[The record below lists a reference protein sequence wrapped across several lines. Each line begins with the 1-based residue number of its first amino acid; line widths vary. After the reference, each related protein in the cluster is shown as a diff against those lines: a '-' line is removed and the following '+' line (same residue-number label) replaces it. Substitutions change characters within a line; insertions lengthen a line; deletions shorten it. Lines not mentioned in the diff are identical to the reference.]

1 MNALYVVRNTFK
13 AHGMLFEAGT
23 VIDNPSSIKYFKS
36 RLTQRDVIEL
46 RPKEKQNAMWLPYL
60 EARSKKPL
68 DARIYQV
75 CEQPLPID
83 HPDRPVVPSP
93 VSPEPPKEPVKELP
107 KELATPVT
115 AAKPAAAATKKTTK

>member
-1 MNALYVVRNTFK
+1 
-13 AHGMLFEAGT
+13 MLFEAGT

-46 RPKEKQNAMWLPYL
+46 RPKEKQNATWLPYL

-75 CEQPLPID
+75 CE
-83 HPDRPVVPSP
+83 
-93 VSPEPPKEPVKELP
+93 EP
-107 KELATPVT
+107 
-115 AAKPAAAATKKTTK
+115 